1 MKKPMHTNEDEEYL
15 TEVIETLENNLNN
28 LQESYD
34 ILENNFEV
42 YKEETS
48 AAIDKLNNGY
58 NMMAR
63 ELMNIHSKLYSTN
76 NSLLQTN
83 ISAASKPYNIYSEK
97 DLEAAMTFLRST
109 YIK

>member
-1 MKKPMHTNEDEEYL
+1 MTEREEL
-15 TEVIETLENNLNN
+15 TDAIETLETNLNN

-34 ILENNFEV
+34 ILENNFDV

-83 ISAASKPYNIYSEK
+83 ISAASKPYNICSEK

>member
-1 MKKPMHTNEDEEYL
+1 MTPDEDYL
-15 TEVIETLENNLNN
+15 TGAIETLENNLNN

-83 ISAASKPYNIYSEK
+83 ISAASKPYNICSEQEM
-97 DLEAAMTFLRST
+97 EAAVAYVRGS

>member
-1 MKKPMHTNEDEEYL
+1 MTPDEDYL
-15 TEVIETLENNLNN
+15 TDVIEKLENDLSN

-48 AAIDKLNNGY
+48 TAIDKLNNGY

-63 ELMNIHSKLYSTN
+63 ELNIHSKLYSTN

-83 ISAASKPYNIYSEK
+83 ISAATKPYNIYSEK

>member
-15 TEVIETLENNLNN
+15 TDVIETLETNLNN

-63 ELMNIHSKLYSTN
+63 ELMSIHNKLYSVN
-76 NSLLQTN
+76 NSFQTN
-83 ISAASKPYNIYSEK
+83 ISAATKPYNICSDK

>member
-1 MKKPMHTNEDEEYL
+1 MHTDEDEEYL
-15 TEVIETLENNLNN
+15 TEVIETLENNLSN

-63 ELMNIHSKLYSTN
+63 ELGNIYSKLYSVN
-76 NSLLQTN
+76 NSFQTN
-83 ISAASKPYNIYSEK
+83 ISAAGKPYNICSEK
-97 DLEAAMTFLRST
+97 DLEAAMTYIRGT

>member
-1 MKKPMHTNEDEEYL
+1 MHTNEDEDYL
-15 TEVIETLENNLNN
+15 TDVIEKLENDLSN

-58 NMMAR
+58 NMMTR
-63 ELMNIHSKLYSTN
+63 ELTNIYSKLYSTS
-76 NSLLQTN
+76 NSFQAN
-83 ISAASKPYNIYSEK
+83 IAASGKPHNICSTQEM
-97 DLEAAMTFLRST
+97 EAAMTYIRGT